1 MYKQIIKE
9 AVNLGYKGLDYYRYD
24 RDDFYYA
31 SNIVAMADDYL
42 KSKANYKK
50 TNIEYYL
57 GFRRTNAGI
66 ISDRKDNKL
75 LEELLEKI
83 GKHKIFTGISEK
95 ADSTILN
102 DIQSI
107 YYIIGHIYE
116 KTLAVIGEKN
126 PAYSITNRQPLLGYT
141 IEKEMIE
148 NLSEDDKNKLTIMI
162 LDLFTTHKELSNHF
176 DEIIKKISI
185 LCNFDINNIDEFSI
199 TSFMEKITQLKVEI
213 DSLQPK
219 ELFEQKNKI
228 IKIKNTLNAIQ
239 FLKDKNQS
247 NYKNEERLL
256 RADLK
261 EKIKQAYIFFYN
273 NQTKFRFDEI
283 LSYFV
288 DILQDPQS
296 LSSTDDKSKSLCEE
310 IYEEIINEFNQ
321 EAINEID
328 DINEFKAFTMRI
340 SAKSFGQ
347 FKLLYTYEH
356 DEPMCRLD
364 VYNGMLSRIFG
375 VEDKKIKLKTLE
387 QIIKTNEYSL
397 YDGIICSDDNIK
409 DYVDSK
415 HLDEKTINRL
425 IYDMYKINC
434 LDTLAKIIPI
444 DYIELFEEKIISFMN
459 DGIIDSSEITAK
471 DIYIQL
477 IKRK

>member
-9 AVNLGYKGLDYYRYD
+9 AVNLGYKGLDYYRYG

-31 SNIVAMADDYL
+31 SSIIAMSDDYL

-83 GKHKIFTGISEK
+83 RKHKIFTSISEK

-116 KTLAVIGEKN
+116 KALDVIGEKN

-141 IEKEMIE
+141 IEKEIIE

-162 LDLFTTHKELSNHF
+162 LDLFTAHKELSNHF

-185 LCNFDINNIDEFSI
+185 ICNFDINNLGEFSI

-219 ELFEQKNKI
+219 ELFDQKNQI

-239 FLKDKNQS
+239 YLKGNNQS
-247 NYKNEERLL
+247 DYKKETELL

-261 EKIKQAYIFFYN
+261 GKIKQAYIFFYN

-283 LSYFV
+283 LSYFA

-296 LSSTDDKSKSLCEE
+296 LSSTDDKSKSYCEE
-310 IYEEIINEFNQ
+310 VYEEIISELNQ
-321 EAINEID
+321 KHINEID
-328 DINEFKAFTMRI
+328 DIDDFKAFTTRV
-340 SAKSFGQ
+340 SAPSFGL

-356 DEPMCRLD
+356 GEPLCRLE
-364 VYNGMLSRIFG
+364 VYNEMLSRIFG
-375 VEDKKIKLKTLE
+375 TEEKKIKLKTIE
-387 QIIKTNEYSL
+387 QIIKTNMHSV
-397 YDGIICSDDNIK
+397 YDSVICSEDSMR
-409 DYVDSK
+409 DYIEG
-415 HLDEKTINRL
+415 LDINEKTL
-425 IYDMYKINC
+425 ITLIRKMYKIYC
-434 LDTLAKIIPI
+434 LDILAKIIPSE
-444 DYIELFEEKIISFMN
+444 YIELFEEQIINLMN

-477 IKRK
+477 IKK